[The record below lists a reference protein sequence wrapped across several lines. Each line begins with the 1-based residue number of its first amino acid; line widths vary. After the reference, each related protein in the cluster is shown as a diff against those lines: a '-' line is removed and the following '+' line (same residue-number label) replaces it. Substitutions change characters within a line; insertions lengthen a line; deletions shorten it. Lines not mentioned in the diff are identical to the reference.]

1 MSINLSIKNVPKEW
15 VQHLRQRASQRHRW
29 LQGELL
35 FILEDSLNQQDKI
48 APQRPLAELRQRGL
62 RTPKESVTIVRK
74 DRDGREGH

>member
-1 MSINLSIKNVPKEW
+1 MSVNLSIKNVPKEW
-15 VQHLRQRASQRHRW
+15 VQHLRQRARKHHRS

-35 FILEDSLNQQDKI
+35 SILEDSLNQEDRI
-48 APQRPLAELRQRGL
+48 SPQRPLAELWQRGL

>member
-15 VQHLRQRASQRHRW
+15 VQHLRQRASKHHRS

-35 FILEDSLNQQDKI
+35 SILEDSLKQQDTI
-48 APQRPLAELRQRGL
+48 SLQSLLAELRQRGL
-62 RTPKESVTIVRK
+62 RTPKEAATIVRK

>member
-1 MSINLSIKNVPKEW
+1 MSVNLSIKNVPEEW
-15 VQHLRQRASQRHRW
+15 VQHLRQRARKHHRS

-35 FILEDSLNQQDKI
+35 SILEDSLNQQDTI
-48 APQRPLAELRQRGL
+48 SPQRLLSELRQRGL

>member
-15 VQHLRQRASQRHRW
+15 VLHLRQRASKHHRS

-35 FILEDSLNQQDKI
+35 SILEESLNQQDKI
-48 APQRPLAELRQRGL
+48 SPQSLLAELRQRGL